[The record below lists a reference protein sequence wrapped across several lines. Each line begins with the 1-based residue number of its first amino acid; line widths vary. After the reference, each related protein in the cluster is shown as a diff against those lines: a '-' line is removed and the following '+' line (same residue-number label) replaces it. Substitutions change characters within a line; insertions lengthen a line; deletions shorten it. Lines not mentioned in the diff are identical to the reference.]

1 MKYRYTILYS
11 FNTNKVLPSV
21 GNIVDEVN
29 HHMEGFGFSEKLVL
43 RSERVQLQEL
53 TSDIELV
60 VEERDRI
67 AIQCAQIFEK
77 NFPGSNPEVEL
88 VRA

>member
-1 MKYRYTILYS
+1 MKYHYAVLYS

-21 GNIVDEVN
+21 GNVVDEVN

-43 RSERVQLQEL
+43 RSERVRLQSF

-67 AIQCAQIFEK
+67 AMLCAKTFEK
-77 NFPGSNPEVEL
+77 TFPGSNPEVEL
-88 VRA
+88 VRL